1 MIYGMGTDIASI
13 SRFKKIDSLETFAV
27 KILSIN
33 ELEIFNGFKE
43 FKQITYL
50 AKQFAGKE
58 AISKAF
64 GTGIRSS
71 ITFTNIEI
79 LRDEKGKPV
88 FNALNDLNDLL
99 TDLGITKTHVSL
111 ADEKNY
117 AIAFAILEI

>member
-13 SRFKKIDSLETFAV
+13 SRFKKIDSLENFAV

-79 LRDEKGKPV
+79 IRDEKGKPV

>member
-13 SRFKKIDSLETFAV
+13 SRFKKIDSLENFAV

>member
-13 SRFKKIDSLETFAV
+13 SRFKKIDSLENFAV

-79 LRDEKGKPV
+79 LRDDKGKPV

>member
-1 MIYGMGTDIASI
+1 MIYGMGTDIESI
-13 SRFKKIDSLETFAV
+13 SRFKKIDSLENFAV